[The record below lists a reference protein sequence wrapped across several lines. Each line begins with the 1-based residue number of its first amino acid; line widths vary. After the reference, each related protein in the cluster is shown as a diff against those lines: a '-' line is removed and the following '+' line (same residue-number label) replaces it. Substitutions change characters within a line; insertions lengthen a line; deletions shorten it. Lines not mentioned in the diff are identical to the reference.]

1 VVDFLLIL
9 PYNNIQTY
17 TKEKLMSAEKTI
29 ESLKKFCTESSGDLL
44 GQTWHGNKAT
54 YHWNIGKYDAHGTL
68 NGVVRK
74 LAGID
79 ASGTQIW
86 VVAGSFKINAEGKIL
101 RFTGLVKRMQVVV
114 EAGAVTPITIETS
127 VTETI

>member
-1 VVDFLLIL
+1 
-9 PYNNIQTY
+9 
-17 TKEKLMSAEKTI
+17 MSAENTI
-29 ESLKKFCTESSGDLL
+29 ESLKKFCTASSGDTT

-54 YHWNIGKYDAHGTL
+54 YHWNIGKYAADGTL

-86 VVAGSFKINAEGKIL
+86 VVAGSFKISPAGKIL
-101 RFTGLVKRMQVVV
+101 RFTGLVKKMQSVV
-114 EAGAVTPITIETS
+114 EQTATPITLPATTKVEA
-127 VTETI
+127 

>member
-1 VVDFLLIL
+1 
-9 PYNNIQTY
+9 
-17 TKEKLMSAEKTI
+17 MSVENTI
-29 ESLKKFCTESSGDLL
+29 ESLKKFCTANSGDTF

-79 ASGTQIW
+79 AGGTQIW
-86 VVAGSFKINAEGKIL
+86 VVAGSFKISPAGKIL
-101 RFTGLVKRMQVVV
+101 RFTGLVKKMQTVV
-114 EAGAVTPITIETS
+114 EHAATPITIP
-127 VTETI
+127 VTTKVEA

>member
-1 VVDFLLIL
+1 
-9 PYNNIQTY
+9 
-17 TKEKLMSAEKTI
+17 MSAENTI
-29 ESLKKFCTESSGDLL
+29 ESLKKFCTASSGDVF

-54 YHWNIGKYDAHGTL
+54 YHWNIGKYTANGTL

-86 VVAGSFKINAEGKIL
+86 VVAGSFKISPAGKIL
-101 RFTGLVKRMQVVV
+101 RFTGLVKKMQAIV
-114 EAGAVTPITIETS
+114 EQTATPITLPETNK
-127 VTETI
+127 VEA

>member
-1 VVDFLLIL
+1 
-9 PYNNIQTY
+9 
-17 TKEKLMSAEKTI
+17 MSAENTI
-29 ESLKKFCTESSGDLL
+29 ESLKKFCTASSGDTL

-54 YHWNIGKYDAHGTL
+54 YHWNIGKYDSQGTL

-86 VVAGSFKINAEGKIL
+86 VVAGSFKISPAGKIL
-101 RFTGLVKRMQVVV
+101 RFTGLVKKMQAIV
-114 EAGAVTPITIETS
+114 EQTATPITLP
-127 VTETI
+127 VTTKVEA

>member
-1 VVDFLLIL
+1 
-9 PYNNIQTY
+9 
-17 TKEKLMSAEKTI
+17 MSAENTI
-29 ESLKKFCTESSGDLL
+29 KSLKKFCTASSGDTL

-54 YHWNIGKYDAHGTL
+54 YHWNIGKYDSQGTL

-86 VVAGSFKINAEGKIL
+86 VVAGSFKISPAGKIL
-101 RFTGLVKRMQVVV
+101 RFTGLVKKMQAIV
-114 EAGAVTPITIETS
+114 EQTATPITLP
-127 VTETI
+127 VTTKVEA

>member
-1 VVDFLLIL
+1 
-9 PYNNIQTY
+9 
-17 TKEKLMSAEKTI
+17 MSAENTI
-29 ESLKKFCTESSGDLL
+29 ESLKKFCTASSGDTL

-54 YHWNIGKYDAHGTL
+54 YHWNIGKYAADGTL

-86 VVAGSFKINAEGKIL
+86 VVAGSFKISPAGKIL
-101 RFTGLVKRMQVVV
+101 RFTGLVKKMQSIV
-114 EAGAVTPITIETS
+114 EQTATPITLP
-127 VTETI
+127 VTTKVEV

>member
-1 VVDFLLIL
+1 
-9 PYNNIQTY
+9 
-17 TKEKLMSAEKTI
+17 MSAENTI
-29 ESLKKFCTESSGDLL
+29 ESLKKFCTASSGDTA

-54 YHWNIGKYDAHGTL
+54 YQWNIGKYDSQGTL

-86 VVAGSFKINAEGKIL
+86 VVAGSFKISPAGKIL
-101 RFTGLVKRMQVVV
+101 RFTGLVKKMQAIV
-114 EAGAVTPITIETS
+114 EQTATPITLP
-127 VTETI
+127 VTTKVEA